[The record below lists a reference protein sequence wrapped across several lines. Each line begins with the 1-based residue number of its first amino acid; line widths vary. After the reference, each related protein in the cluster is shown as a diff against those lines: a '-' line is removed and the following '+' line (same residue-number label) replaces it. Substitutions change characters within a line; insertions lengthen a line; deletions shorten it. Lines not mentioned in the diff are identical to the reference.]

1 MKCIARFNNFHLKR
15 NINPYRIITAVGF
28 IVSVALILLTPL
40 QMPDPDDWAYYNG
53 TLNFSHGHF
62 TIDNYTLMKQAGE
75 IGRQG
80 GWLIQYLPVKFNK
93 WALEKAPGV
102 VFYLIPFYL
111 AGLPRW
117 STILLAL
124 GMVIV
129 TYMLLKRLS
138 DEKAAMTGSL
148 LILFT
153 PIGLVM
159 LNRVYMDTY
168 ASLAFLVMGGGL
180 YIYYHLERG
189 SLTPVRGG
197 VLLFLAFFFT
207 GWSVIVRYTNLPVAV
222 ILALH
227 LVIIRITAWRKKQ
240 CTGVKKEIIPLA
252 LGIGLPVLAISLYD
266 YYVFGS
272 PLKYGY
278 SYSPYPISFAF
289 QYIGQVD
296 AEGVSIPLQIIRYNT
311 QGYLRNL
318 LIGFPL
324 MIIGIPGL
332 LAVLYYKF
340 FKMNR
345 PEGNWSGLRSELPWS
360 VLLVLIGW
368 LVSVFFLYLGYEW
381 TAGLQK
387 GGGFVI
393 FNRFLLP
400 GLFPVVVICALVIA
414 RFPYKVL
421 IPVMAVFLVYG
432 SLLYAQWALN
442 LYILPA
448 WLTERTLDTRWPGYV
463 FPPWTEAGIQF
474 YKP

>member
-1 MKCIARFNNFHLKR
+1 LVPHRDFNLKQ
-15 NINPYRIITAVGF
+15 NLNPYRIITAVGF
-28 IVSVALILLTPL
+28 IVSAALILLTPL

-53 TLNFSHGHF
+53 TLNFSHGRF
-62 TIDNYTLMKQAGE
+62 AIDNYTLMKQAGE

-129 TYMLLKRLS
+129 AYILLKRLR

-153 PIGLVM
+153 PISLVM

-189 SLTPVRGG
+189 NLTPVKGG
-197 VLLFLAFFFT
+197 TLLFLAFFFT
-207 GWSVIVRYTNLPVAV
+207 GWSVVVRYTNLPVAV

-227 LVIIRITAWRKKQ
+227 LVITRITAWRKKQ
-240 CTGVKKEIIPLA
+240 GTGVRQEIIPLA

-296 AEGVSIPLQIIRYNT
+296 AGGVSIPLQIIRYNT
-311 QGYLRNL
+311 QGYLRNF

-324 MIIGIPGL
+324 MIIGIPGF

-340 FKMNR
+340 FKKNR

-368 LVSVFFLYLGYEW
+368 FVSVFLLYLGYEW

-400 GLFPVVVICALVIA
+400 GLFPVVVICALIMA

-421 IPVMAVFLVYG
+421 IPVMIILVVYG

-442 LYILPA
+442 LHILPA

-463 FPPWTEAGIQF
+463 FPTWTKAGIQF